1 MKIEQHKR
9 KFKIQN
15 LKSRMLV
22 CRYCHN
28 HFQNMADYEIHLQ
41 QVHVAAAGSK
51 LELKNLKIYYPEH
64 TQE

>member
-1 MKIEQHKR
+1 
-9 KFKIQN
+9 
-15 LKSRMLV
+15 MLV

-64 TQE
+64 IQE